1 MLERFLDQIGEVL
14 RLCEDTDGILVVNRE
29 GIIEYHRIP
38 LNSYW
43 CSQDTV
49 GRHILE
55 LYPELDGESSTIL
68 TALRTGRASYNV
80 LQDINNHR
88 GERVLLESTT
98 IPIVVDGRVECVVD
112 SSKYHTIDQR
122 VIRGGEGGGL
132 STLDRML
139 TEDPAMLALKSR
151 IRDVAGLD
159 SSVLIYGE
167 TGTGKE
173 LVAESLH
180 SEGGRAGPFVSQN
193 CAAIPATLL
202 ESLFFGTE
210 KGSYTGALTRKGL
223 LEEADGG
230 TLFLDEI
237 NSMDP
242 ALQAKL
248 LKVLEEKKVRRLG
261 GSRDIPFDVR
271 IVAAVNEKPQKLIRE
286 GRLREDLYY
295 RLGVIRLTLPPLRER
310 LCDIGPLADYF
321 IEHYNRKLHRRVR
334 GLSERAL
341 RLLRGYAWPGNVR
354 ELKNAIEG
362 AVAVARGER
371 LTVEDMEEKKVR
383 RLGGSRDIPFDV
395 RIVAAVNEKPQKL
408 IREGRL
414 REDLYYR
421 LGVIRL
427 TLPPL
432 RERLCDIGPLAD
444 YFIEHYNRKLHRRV
458 RGLSERALR
467 LLRGYAWPGNVR
479 ELKNA
484 IEGAVAVARGER
496 LTVEDMEEILAGRLG
511 GLNRPP
517 ELPEALRLEESFSL
531 TRALDSYERELLS
544 RAMQQA
550 GSISQAARL
559 LGLSRQNLKYKLKKF
574 DL

>member
-1 MLERFLDQIGEVL
+1 M
-14 RLCEDTDGILVVNRE
+14 VNRE

-230 TLFLDEI
+230 TLFLDGI

-271 IVAAVNEKPQKLIRE
+271 DRGGGKRE
-286 GRLREDLYY
+286 ASEAHPGGAPAGGYLYY

-371 LTVEDMEEKKVR
+371 PHR
-383 RLGGSRDIPFDV
+383 GG
-395 RIVAAVNEKPQKL
+395 
-408 IREGRL
+408 
-414 REDLYYR
+414 
-421 LGVIRL
+421 
-427 TLPPL
+427 
-432 RERLCDIGPLAD
+432 
-444 YFIEHYNRKLHRRV
+444 H
-458 RGLSERALR
+458 
-467 LLRGYAWPGNVR
+467 
-479 ELKNA
+479 
-484 IEGAVAVARGER
+484 
-496 LTVEDMEEILAGRLG
+496 EEILAGRLG

-517 ELPEALRLEESFSL
+517 ELPEALRLEESFPSPGRWTPTSGSCSAGL
-531 TRALDSYERELLS
+531 CGRRLHLPGSPPAGPVPAEFEV
-544 RAMQQA
+544 QA
-550 GSISQAARL
+550 EKI
-559 LGLSRQNLKYKLKKF
+559 
-574 DL
+574 